1 MLMKICRCGR
11 LIPQNQQMCA
21 DCSKHDKVRHTM
33 YNSTIRDHRAA
44 QFYTSQAW
52 RSCRASILARY
63 DYLDIYDLF
72 INQRMTAAEHVHHII
87 ELTDDWSQRLNV
99 NNLIPLSHANHSIIS
114 QLYKHD
120 KETTQQLLRSLIARW
135 ASGER
140 FDTRQGG

>member
-1 MLMKICRCGR
+1 
-11 LIPQNQQMCA
+11 
-21 DCSKHDKVRHTM
+21 
-33 YNSTIRDHRAA
+33 
-44 QFYTSQAW
+44 
-52 RSCRASILARY
+52 
-63 DYLDIYDLF
+63 
-72 INQRMTAAEHVHHII
+72 MTAAEHVHHII

-120 KETTQQLLRSLIARW
+120 KAATQQLLRSLIARW